1 MFEIRDPI
9 HRTISFSEREKR
21 VVDHPFVQRLRH
33 VRQLG
38 LSYTVYPGA
47 THDRFSHAL
56 GAMHVAGRMWARMV
70 ETSGEILRTHFSDD
84 DLSYFRQ
91 ILRFAGLMHDLGH
104 PPFSHVSEKF
114 MPRFADL
121 DLPRDW
127 LVTPD
132 QDRQASHE
140 DYSVVLIAA
149 LAADDTAPL
158 SRDEAQDVASLVHH
172 GVLPSAAWQ
181 KRFGENE
188 GSKGIHR
195 LLRSL
200 ISGELDCDRMDY
212 LLRDAYYTGVAYGT
226 HDMDHLIANLGVVDQ
241 ADRGLVRTIDSTAV
255 RAFEDFLHARYHMFL
270 QVYLHKTTIAFDHFL
285 ERALE
290 DGEFELTFPGDAKGY
305 SRLRDSTMIER
316 LFKAADDPKNVW
328 SRRLVA
334 RQPAKLILMS
344 SNAKPDE
351 KALMAEVIAAL
362 KTAGVPCFELTSHQY
377 LSKSLPTVE
386 GAGGPSSMLV
396 RRKMFGKFVYEPIE
410 RYSALLT
417 KYNEAIDMTHL
428 FVLPENYASAK
439 AAISRFSA

>member
-9 HRTISFSEREKR
+9 HRTIAFSEREKR
-21 VVDHPFVQRLRH
+21 VIDHPYVQRLRQ

-70 ETSGEILRTHFSDD
+70 ETSGELLRAHFSDD

-91 ILRFAGLMHDLGH
+91 ILRFSGLLHDLGH

-114 MPRFADL
+114 MPKFNDL

-127 LVTPD
+127 LVTPN

-149 LAADDTAPL
+149 LAADATAPL

-172 GVLPSAAWQ
+172 GVMPSAAWQ

-226 HDMDHLIANLGVVDQ
+226 HDIEHLISNLGAVDQ

-255 RAFEDFLHARYHMFL
+255 RAFEDFLLARYHMFL
-270 QVYLHKTTIAFDHFL
+270 QVYLHKTTIGFDHFL
-285 ERALE
+285 ERALDE
-290 DGEFELTFPGDAKGY
+290 GEFTLEVPGDAKGY
-305 SRLRDSTMIER
+305 ARLRDSTMIER
-316 LFKAADDPKNVW
+316 LFTAAEDPKNVW
-328 SRRLVA
+328 SRRLVN
-334 RQPAKLILMS
+334 RQPAKLILKS
-344 SNAKPDE
+344 SNAKADE
-351 KALMAEVIAAL
+351 KQLMADVMAAL
-362 KTAGVPCFELTSHQY
+362 KEKGVPYFEITSHQY
-377 LSKSLPTVE
+377 LSKSLPSVE
-386 GAGGPSSMLV
+386 GEGGPSSMLV
-396 RRKMFGKFVYEPIE
+396 RRKMFGKYLYEPIE
-410 RYSALLT
+410 RFSALLT
-417 KYNEAIDMTHL
+417 KYNESIDMTHL
-428 FVLPENYASAK
+428 YVLQEHYADAK
-439 AAISRFSA
+439 VAIARFAA